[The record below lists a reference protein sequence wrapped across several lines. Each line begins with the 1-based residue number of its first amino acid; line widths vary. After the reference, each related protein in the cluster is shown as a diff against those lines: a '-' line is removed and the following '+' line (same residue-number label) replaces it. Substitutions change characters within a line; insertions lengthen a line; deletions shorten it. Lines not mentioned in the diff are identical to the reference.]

1 MRRKGKKYIEYKKM
15 FKFKIISIIKKTI
28 FHTHV
33 IGMTDNVDLS
43 LEYENSAE
51 LPVNIYRIFN
61 DLLTQ
66 QI

>member
-1 MRRKGKKYIEYKKM
+1 M
-15 FKFKIISIIKKTI
+15 FKFKIINIIKKQII

-51 LPVNIYRIFN
+51 IPVNIYRVFN

-66 QI
+66 HI